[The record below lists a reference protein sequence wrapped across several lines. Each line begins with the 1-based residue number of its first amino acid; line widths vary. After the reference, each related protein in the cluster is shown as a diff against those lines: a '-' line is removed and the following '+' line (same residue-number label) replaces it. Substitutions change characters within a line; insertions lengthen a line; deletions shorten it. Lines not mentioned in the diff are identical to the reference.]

1 MSGSR
6 RSLLVASATLM
17 AVSSACTTS
26 EGAAPP
32 RELMVRD
39 AWARFADSGATSGA
53 YLTLVNGDTV
63 ATTLVGASSPWARAT
78 EVHETMQHDGM
89 AHMQA
94 RPSITIAAGDSL
106 VMAPGAVHVML
117 IDLVRAVAVGDT
129 VPLMLR
135 FDNGDS
141 LAVPVPVR
149 TP

>member
-32 RELMVRD
+32 RERMVRD

-63 ATTLVGASSPWARAT
+63 ATTPSNTTASTA
-78 EVHETMQHDGM
+78 M
-89 AHMQA
+89 A
-94 RPSITIAAGDSL
+94 
-106 VMAPGAVHVML
+106 
-117 IDLVRAVAVGDT
+117 
-129 VPLMLR
+129 
-135 FDNGDS
+135 
-141 LAVPVPVR
+141 
-149 TP
+149 